1 MPENMFRL
9 NFYDPIGAVAVT
21 NSHAPRLDTLMGK
34 KIGFISTDEWQTH
47 RTFALLESLLK
58 KDFENIDLLSMD
70 TFPRGIG
77 PISTEE
83 ASSLVAQSGV
93 DAIIIGNAA

>member
-1 MPENMFRL
+1 MFRL
-9 NFYDPIGAVAVT
+9 KFYDPVGAAAVT
-21 NSHAPRLDTLMGK
+21 NMHAPRLDTLKGK

-47 RTFALLESLLK
+47 RTFALLENLLK
-58 KDFENIDLLSMD
+58 KDFEDIDFLPMD

-83 ASSLVAQSGV
+83 TSSLVAQSGV
-93 DAIIIGNAA
+93 DAIIVGNAA